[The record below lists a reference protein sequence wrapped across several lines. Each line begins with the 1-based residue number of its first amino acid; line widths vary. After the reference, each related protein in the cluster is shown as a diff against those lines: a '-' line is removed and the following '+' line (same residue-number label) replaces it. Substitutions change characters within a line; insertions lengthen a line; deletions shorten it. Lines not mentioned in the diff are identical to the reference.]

1 MATLAKAT
9 PRKFTTTEYE
19 DYAVVASD
27 KIFEGSLLGL
37 ASGYVRPLQ
46 AGDTFVGVAV
56 ETVDNTSGS
65 AGDVKVK
72 AATTLP
78 FVMDVTGVS
87 DVTSISLP
95 VYASDDNTLTLTEGS
110 NSLIGII
117 SNWISGTSC
126 VILPILGSKEI
137 YTDLST

>member
-9 PRKFTTTEYE
+9 PRTYTTTEYE

-27 KIFEGSLLGL
+27 KIYEGSLLGL
-37 ASGYVRPLQ
+37 SSGYVRPLA
-46 AGDTFVGVAV
+46 AGDTFVGIAV

-65 AGDVKVK
+65 AGDVKVR
-72 AATTLP
+72 ASTTLP

-95 VYASDDNTLTLTEGS
+95 VYASDDNTLTLTEGP
-110 NSLIGII
+110 NSLVGII
-117 SNWISGTSC
+117 SNWISGAQC